1 MVRDMTEAIFIIAY
15 DFIKV
20 PQRLSTQRV
29 DNLENCCRGHI
40 IAHYCKFQIK
50 QPVTGMRKKPQSRLG
65 MLIIK
70 DRWGCRINGKITVG
84 RSPIFM
90 QGNRSDAPHDMA
102 PSC

>member
-20 PQRLSTQRV
+20 SQRLSTQRV
-29 DNLENCCRGHI
+29 DNLENCCHGHI

-70 DRWGCRINGKITVG
+70 DRCSIPDIEHRFFSAI
-84 RSPIFM
+84 M
-90 QGNRSDAPHDMA
+90 L
-102 PSC
+102 